1 MACDALPCADADTL
15 CAPALWDRGLRGAA
29 AGSAC
34 DGGALRRPRRAAP
47 GGWHGAQVVALPID
61 APLMLRFGVYW
72 ASSPV
77 PWQDNQLSM
86 SQQATMHAALR
97 SSTAES
103 AYFLNKSNSI
113 LIAQRGLRA
122 VGAACQSS
130 TACWALRR
138 APCLLRWTTAR
149 TTSLLATLNTT
160 WAALLPWNI
169 LRCAMGL
176 LDTALKSILLAQ
188 GVADRV
194 S

>member
-1 MACDALPCADADTL
+1 
-15 CAPALWDRGLRGAA
+15 
-29 AGSAC
+29 
-34 DGGALRRPRRAAP
+34 
-47 GGWHGAQVVALPID
+47 
-61 APLMLRFGVYW
+61 MLRFGVYW